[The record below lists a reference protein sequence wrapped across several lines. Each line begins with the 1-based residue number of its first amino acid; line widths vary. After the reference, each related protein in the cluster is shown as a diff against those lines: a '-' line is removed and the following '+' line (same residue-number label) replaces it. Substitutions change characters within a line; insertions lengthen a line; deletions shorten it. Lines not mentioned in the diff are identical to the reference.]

1 MGKIL
6 TVAIFLVCYT
16 LFAVLPNRR
25 HWVAVAGAALIL
37 ILGFF
42 GWGIE
47 LTAAFIS
54 RPAVPGDPGG
64 LGGVGGVGSPAV
76 NWNVMGIFVG
86 VLVVA
91 ELFMRSGMPAH
102 IADLIIRRS
111 PSARVALLAL
121 CLLTGIISAFVE
133 NVATVLL
140 IAPVAL
146 SITKRLGIRPVPFFV
161 ALAISSNLQAC
172 ALLIGDPPSML
183 LGSAARMNFNDFL
196 WMLGRPSIF
205 FAVQIGAITSFLVLA
220 TVFWKHRQPVVPEKL
235 EPIKSMVP
243 TCLLVLL
250 IIALAISSAFDPGF
264 GYLAGAICM
273 IFAVL
278 ALLYDVIWHR
288 TDAWK
293 LIKELDWATT
303 FFLLSIFVMVGALSE
318 QNVLVVLANWIQGIT
333 GQNLL
338 ATFVLL
344 IAISMLVSAFVDN
357 VPFLVAMIPVTIQL
371 IRGLGYDIAASDPQA
386 YLLLFGLLIGAG
398 LGGNIS
404 PIGASAN
411 IVAMGLMEKHG
422 HRPRLWEFMRIGLP
436 FTLLAIG
443 SSALFIWFIWRQ

>member
-1 MGKIL
+1 MGTIL

-16 LFAVLPNRR
+16 LFALLPRRR
-25 HWVAVAGAALIL
+25 HWVAIAGAAAMLV
-37 ILGFF
+37 LGFF
-42 GWGIE
+42 GYGIG
-47 LTAAFIS
+47 LTAAFII
-54 RPAVPGDPGG
+54 RPSVPGDPGG
-64 LGGVGGVGSPAV
+64 PAI

-102 IADLIIRRS
+102 IADMIIRRS
-111 PSARVALLAL
+111 SSARVALLAL

-146 SITKRLGIRPVPFFV
+146 SITRRLGIRPVPFFI
-161 ALAISSNLQAC
+161 ALAISSNLQSC
-172 ALLIGDPPSML
+172 ATLIGDPPSML
-183 LGSAARMNFNDFL
+183 LGSAAGMNFNDFI
-196 WMLGRPSIF
+196 WMLGRPSVF
-205 FAVQIGAITSFLVLA
+205 FAVQVGAVSSFLVLA
-220 TVFWKHRQPVVPEKL
+220 TVFWKHRQAVVPEEL
-235 EPIKSMVP
+235 EPVKSMVP
-243 TCLLVLL
+243 TVLLVLL
-250 IIALAISSAFDPGF
+250 IVALALSSVFDPGF
-264 GYLAGAICM
+264 GYVAGVICM
-273 IFAVL
+273 VFAVL

-293 LIKELDWATT
+293 LIKGLDWATT
-303 FFLLSIFVMVGALSE
+303 FFLLSIFIMVGALSE
-318 QNVLVVLANWIQGIT
+318 QGVLVVLANWIKGIT
-333 GQNLL
+333 GESLP

-357 VPFLVAMIPVTIQL
+357 VPFLVAMIPVTLQL
-371 IRGLGYDIAASDPQA
+371 IRGLGYDVTNHDPQA

-411 IVAMGLMEKHG
+411 IVAMGLMSKHG
-422 HRPRLWEFMRIGLP
+422 HKPTFWEFVRIGLP
-436 FTLLAIG
+436 FTILAVG
-443 SSALFIWFIWRQ
+443 AAAVFVWFVWRQ